1 MVLPV
6 YTCSQ
11 MGIIKTAD
19 ATFERNSAIY
29 EVVAILIEFH
39 YNVGI
44 GGSYDEDE

>member
-6 YTCSQ
+6 YTCFK
-11 MGIIKTAD
+11 MGIIGTAD
-19 ATFERNSAIY
+19 AAFERDSAVY